1 MRKLLLGV
9 LLLSS
14 TIVLS
19 QKSEKRQI
27 SYDTLTKY
35 TSNHLKLKGAILYDE
50 YISKDGSLY
59 KVGDT
64 IRINKP
70 LSIDKF
76 SFISDRF
83 SQVPATSKIIGNI
96 FIIKNIIVTGFK
108 NTGYELCMTINN
120 PTTSDQI
127 LKFEN
132 AIENGEIKSR
142 IMSSDDALIEL
153 KRYKDKLDLGLITQK
168 EYDEKRTQLSKLIK

>member
-14 TIVLS
+14 AIVLS

-64 IRINKP
+64 IKINKP

-83 SQVPATSKIIGNI
+83 SQVPATSKIIGNL

-120 PTTSDQI
+120 PITSDQI

>member
-50 YISKDGSLY
+50 YISKNGSLY

-64 IRINKP
+64 IKINKP
-70 LSIDKF
+70 LSNDKF

-120 PTTSDQI
+120 PNTSDQI

>member
-1 MRKLLLGV
+1 MRKLLLVV

-64 IRINKP
+64 IKINKP
-70 LSIDKF
+70 LSNDKF

-120 PTTSDQI
+120 PNTSDQI

-142 IMSSDDALIEL
+142 IMSSDDALIQL